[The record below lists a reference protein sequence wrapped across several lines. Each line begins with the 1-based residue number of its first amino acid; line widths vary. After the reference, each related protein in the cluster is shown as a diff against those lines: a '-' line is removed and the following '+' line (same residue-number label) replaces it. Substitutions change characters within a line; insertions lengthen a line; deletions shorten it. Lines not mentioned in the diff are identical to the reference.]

1 VRARGYEDCRAVC
14 SKAVTTDVRAFGG
27 AMSRAS
33 GMRSDVVRVV
43 MMRQAHGLKEG
54 RKGRGIFCARARL
67 GMNAGLHLRQQK
79 FTCKPQDIKDSTLL
93 HHMTNTTNTALCRL
107 QSQVE
112 HGSNSGKLI
121 METHPASYIYTH

>member
-1 VRARGYEDCRAVC
+1 MRARGYEDCRAVC
-14 SKAVTTDVRAFGG
+14 SNAVTTDVRAFGG
-27 AMSRAS
+27 AMVRAS

-67 GMNAGLHLRQQK
+67 GMDAGLHLRQQK
-79 FTCKPQDIKDSTLL
+79 FTCRPQDSTLL
-93 HHMTNTTNTALCRL
+93 HPRTNTTNTALCRL